1 MEFSINDPLPVKL
14 TDRYVQ
20 ENEKKNKK
28 AKSRKLKIKQ
38 SSNTDSGLSRADDV
52 KSQGVTTEEEDENN
66 RKNIVIKK
74 NEVEKV
80 QNAQKNI
87 KFWFD

>member
-1 MEFSINDPLPVKL
+1 MEFSINDPLPIKL
-14 TDRYVQ
+14 TDRHIL
-20 ENEKKNKK
+20 ETEKKNKK
-28 AKSRKLKIKQ
+28 AKSRKLKIKHN
-38 SSNTDSGLSRADDV
+38 SNTDSGLSRADDGR
-52 KSQGVTTEEEDENN
+52 SQGVTTEEEGENN
-66 RKNIVIKK
+66 KNIVIKK